1 MNNFTKLFTATVVLL
16 LTTILVEAQPTLD
29 PSFSRTGYK
38 LTKIASGRDDIARTV
53 LVQSNGNVLTGGNSF
68 NTIGNSNIAITRLKP
83 NGAYDNTFGTNGIAA
98 IQGGFF
104 CDMALLSNGKIIVAG
119 GGVGTKNVNNFIV
132 YRLRKNG
139 SPDTSFGVGGS
150 VEINIPHSD
159 MICYDVAIQADG
171 KILLAGYQGGSGGFG
186 NMLVVRLK
194 PNGTL
199 DNSFGTG
206 GMFTLYLKGKH
217 SECRQ
222 LAIQPDG
229 KIVAGG
235 SIDTLLFFS
244 SLRYDFA
251 AIRLNVN
258 GTLDNSFGSGG
269 IVREDKGT
277 VDISNA
283 TALLSD
289 GRIVLGGMSNYF
301 GTTQFAALCLN
312 PNGSID
318 MSFGTQGWK
327 FIDVD
332 SGTAICET
340 MAIEPDDDIILA
352 GQSYNYLSSGTIYAV
367 ALAKINSAG
376 VPDNTFG
383 TAGVYTSMA
392 STKQLG
398 VNNVALQSDGKIV
411 IAGYWYIDGVHS
423 SFFTARYI
431 NSASLI
437 NKPAFNKEEIAIA
450 KTQQKL
456 YLYPNPVTGNSFNI
470 NVKVLKS
477 SHATL
482 AVYDINGKIVFAAD
496 YGSTNPGFFTKIVTL
511 PNNISA
517 GMYSVKFSLDG
528 VIEEQKIIITR

>member
-16 LTTILVEAQPTLD
+16 LTTILVQAQPTLD
-29 PSFSRTGYK
+29 PTFSRTGYK
-38 LTKIASGRDDIARTV
+38 LTQIASGRDDIARTV

-83 NGAYDNTFGTNGIAA
+83 NGAYDNTFGTNGIAT

-139 SPDTSFGVGGS
+139 SPDTTFGVGGS
-150 VEINIPHSD
+150 VEINIPNSSI
-159 MICYDVAIQADG
+159 ICYDVAIQADG
-171 KILLAGYQGGSGGFG
+171 KIVLAGYQGGSGGFG

-222 LAIQPDG
+222 LTIQPDG

-269 IVREDKGT
+269 IVRADKGT

-283 TALLSD
+283 IALLSD
-289 GRIVLGGMSNYF
+289 GRIVLGGMSNYV

-312 PNGSID
+312 P
-318 MSFGTQGWK
+318 
-327 FIDVD
+327 
-332 SGTAICET
+332 
-340 MAIEPDDDIILA
+340 
-352 GQSYNYLSSGTIYAV
+352 
-367 ALAKINSAG
+367 
-376 VPDNTFG
+376 
-383 TAGVYTSMA
+383 
-392 STKQLG
+392 
-398 VNNVALQSDGKIV
+398 
-411 IAGYWYIDGVHS
+411 
-423 SFFTARYI
+423 
-431 NSASLI
+431 
-437 NKPAFNKEEIAIA
+437 
-450 KTQQKL
+450 
-456 YLYPNPVTGNSFNI
+456 
-470 NVKVLKS
+470 
-477 SHATL
+477 
-482 AVYDINGKIVFAAD
+482 
-496 YGSTNPGFFTKIVTL
+496 
-511 PNNISA
+511 
-517 GMYSVKFSLDG
+517 
-528 VIEEQKIIITR
+528 